1 MGFIELSVR
10 DHIGFVHSTKP
21 LQASNI
27 NQSIQANIN
36 QPQGLPASSTSK
48 LDACKIKIIKKKNA
62 KIRPCIE
69 SIDNDRPFGTRSIS
83 NSPQS
88 CKGGEA
94 HTKKKTERSKKKR
107 KRNRAQFSS
116 ADRKPYFFKKK
127 RTQNGARLLPGL
139 FVDNRSIKAWP
150 TFVRPHYCYA
160 KLFRNDWNWF
170 DRLLCFFFVQWT
182 LPVYCRLHHFVI
194 SLFFSSLID
203 EDPRA
208 CGPCGVSLKFYWIS
222 FIFFGLF
229 TLVRTDQS
237 GGRDRYRRPLF
248 QCDARPTESTEAIS
262 RLFSFFLSFFID
274 WLIDLLLTRQWISF
288 LARFAYR
295 PRRRLVRRRSKRKTR
310 WFQKEKNQ
318 KKTKNDRPNQW
329 LIKKM
334 NPKEEAPTG
343 STDD

>member
-1 MGFIELSVR
+1 MIEIDLIVC
-10 DHIGFVHSTKP
+10 FV
-21 LQASNI
+21 
-27 NQSIQANIN
+27 
-36 QPQGLPASSTSK
+36 
-48 LDACKIKIIKKKNA
+48 
-62 KIRPCIE
+62 
-69 SIDNDRPFGTRSIS
+69 
-83 NSPQS
+83 
-88 CKGGEA
+88 
-94 HTKKKTERSKKKR
+94 
-107 KRNRAQFSS
+107 
-116 ADRKPYFFKKK
+116 FFCAVNV
-127 RTQNGARLLPGL
+127 TRLLPSAP
-139 FVDNRSIKAWP
+139 F
-150 TFVRPHYCYA
+150 CY
-160 KLFRNDWNWF
+160 FS
-170 DRLLCFFFVQWT
+170 FFFFAYRRGSTSVRT
-182 LPVYCRLHHFVI
+182 LRRFFKILLNFFHF
-194 SLFFSSLID
+194 
-203 EDPRA
+203 
-208 CGPCGVSLKFYWIS
+208 
-222 FIFFGLF
+222 FFGLF